1 MLEVVEASVTERLD
15 RVSAQIAPGRITAIC
30 GPNGAGKSTLLA
42 LLAGL
47 LGADSGTALLHGCPL
62 PRLPRQARAR
72 AIGFLPQQNDIAWD
86 VTVQTLVGLGRIA
99 HKSGAEDDRRA
110 TAAALEAMALASLAQ
125 RPCSTLSGGELARAL
140 LARVLAGE
148 PDYILADEPLAA
160 LDLAQQVS
168 LLTHLRTLADGG
180 QAVVLVLHDLAA
192 AMNWADRVIVL
203 NRGRVASDGPPSLA
217 LSPRVLR
224 DVWQIHGQW
233 LGEPGEQ
240 ALVVQRPLP

>member
-1 MLEVVEASVTERLD
+1 MLEVVEASVTERLS
-15 RVSAQIAPGRITAIC
+15 RVSAKIAPGRITAIC

-47 LGADSGTALLHGCPL
+47 LGADSGTALLHGSPL
-62 PRLPRQARAR
+62 PRLPRQTRAR

-99 HKSGAEDDRRA
+99 HKSGAEEDRRA

-148 PDYILADEPLAA
+148 PDYFLADEPLAA

-168 LLTHLRTLADGG
+168 LLTYLRNLAVSGR
-180 QAVVLVLHDLAA
+180 AVVLVLHDLAA
-192 AMNWADRVIVL
+192 AMNWADQVIVL
-203 NRGRVASDGPPSLA
+203 NQGCVASDGPPAVA
-217 LSPRVLR
+217 LSPKVLG
-224 DVWQIHGQW
+224 DVWQIQGQW

-240 ALVVQRPLP
+240 ALVVQRPLL